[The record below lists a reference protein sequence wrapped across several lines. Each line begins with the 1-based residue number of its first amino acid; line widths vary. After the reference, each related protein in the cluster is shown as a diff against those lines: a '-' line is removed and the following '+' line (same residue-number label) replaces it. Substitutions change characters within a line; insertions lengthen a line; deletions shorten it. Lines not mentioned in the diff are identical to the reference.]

1 MKKERWGKEYEDKR
15 NWREYNEKLVARGKA
30 YVSLDFVDSWNKDL
44 EHLNGGGGCT
54 VRISRMPDGVS
65 GIFTCAAEYRFQSA

>member
-15 NWREYNEKLVARGKA
+15 NWREYNEKPVARGVA

-44 EHLNGGGGCT
+44 EHLNGGRWVHRT
-54 VRISRMPDGVS
+54 NIPD
-65 GIFTCAAEYRFQSA
+65 A